1 MVSAKLFLC
10 QICQMPTHK
19 ICVCVW
25 SALYLNGKS
34 SKHEGYL
41 RQPAVVFRCQENF
54 FAVHLDRYD
63 MVLLQQ
69 IILFQLFHKKWTQ
82 VKGTQRQP
90 TLAQAFFLLKQTQT
104 DSTNAN
110 FVFRWPFKIALSLGQ
125 TGEPEALVAVD
136 EDGAPAKIYQETGKT
151 RRFGMLRK

>member
-1 MVSAKLFLC
+1 MIWCFYS
-10 QICQMPTHK
+10 
-19 ICVCVW
+19 
-25 SALYLNGKS
+25 KS
-34 SKHEGYL
+34 SH
-41 RQPAVVFRCQENF
+41 
-54 FAVHLDRYD
+54 
-63 MVLLQQ
+63 
-69 IILFQLFHKKWTQ
+69 LFQLFHKKWTQ

-110 FVFRWPFKIALSLGQ
+110 FVLRWPFKIALSLGQ

>member
-1 MVSAKLFLC
+1 
-10 QICQMPTHK
+10 
-19 ICVCVW
+19 
-25 SALYLNGKS
+25 
-34 SKHEGYL
+34 
-41 RQPAVVFRCQENF
+41 
-54 FAVHLDRYD
+54 

-69 IILFQLFHKKWTQ
+69 IITSLPTFPQEVDTSE
-82 VKGTQRQP
+82 GTQRQP
-90 TLAQAFFLLKQTQT
+90 TLAQACFLLKQTQT